1 MPASAETLVL
11 GASGFLGSY
20 FTKACGPLAVLH
32 STSRLHLPNSIENET
47 IISSID
53 SEDDIES
60 ILNGGRFSRVINCVA
75 LANIDECEAFPDRAH
90 WINSEIPRILAEKCL
105 ARNIEL
111 AHIST
116 DAVFDGGGGPYTET
130 SPVSPISVYGKTK
143 YLGEEMARSSNPNVF
158 IFRVNFFGMNNRG
171 TSLFNFFY
179 RAIREGRQVTGF
191 DDVLFTTLYAMDTAN
206 LSLEILDKCEAG
218 IYNIVGSEILSKYD
232 FGIMVGEEL
241 GAPSGWLL
249 RGSVDST
256 PGGWLRSKNLC
267 LDNSK
272 ILQHGFNPPSIR
284 AGLKRLVSELE
295 K

>member
-1 MPASAETLVL
+1 MQSSVETLIL

-20 FTKACGPLAVLH
+20 FTRACGPRAVLH
-32 STSRLHLPNSIENET
+32 STSRLHLPNSIENEA

-53 SEDDIES
+53 SEDDIKS
-60 ILNGGRFSRVINCVA
+60 ILNGGRFSRVINCIA
-75 LANIDECEAFPDRAH
+75 LANIDECESFPDRAH
-90 WINSEIPRILAEKCL
+90 WINSEVPRILAEKCL

-116 DAVFDGGGGPYTET
+116 DAVFDGNGGSYTET

-143 YLGEEMARSSNPNVF
+143 YLGEKLARDSNPNVF
-158 IFRVNFFGMNNRG
+158 IFRVNFFGIKNRG

-179 RAIREGRQVTGF
+179 RAIQEGRQVTGF
-191 DDVLFTTLYAMDTAN
+191 DDVLFTSMYAQDTAN
-206 LSLEILDKCEAG
+206 LSLEILEKCAAG

-241 GAPSGWLL
+241 GVAPGWLL
-249 RGSVDST
+249 KGSVDST
-256 PGGWLRSKNLC
+256 LGGRLRSKNLC

-272 ILQHGFNPPSIR
+272 ILRYGFDPPSIR

-295 K
+295 I